1 MGVRAS
7 ADLQSITLE
16 GEDSSG
22 DGTLSLEAELTGL
35 GEPDWHGRAT
45 LGGKNFLALNTP
57 EITALL
63 TPDLTLLVNAA
74 ALRLVG
80 SATIPEARA
89 NIQSISDTATIISAD
104 VVVIQ
109 EMEAEAEAEAPIP
122 IYMDLR
128 LVLGDAVHFDGFG
141 LTSRLSG
148 ELALLQTPTRDAFT
162 TDRKSVV

>member
-1 MGVRAS
+1 MGFRPLVFPSPNVFA
-7 ADLQSITLE
+7 L
-16 GEDSSG
+16 
-22 DGTLSLEAELTGL
+22 
-35 GEPDWHGRAT
+35 
-45 LGGKNFLALNTP
+45 KNP
-57 EITALL
+57 EIHAPF

-74 ALRLVG
+74 ALRLEG

-89 NIQSISDTATIISAD
+89 NIQSIPETATRTSAD

-141 LTSRLSG
+141 LKIGR
-148 ELALLQTPTRDAFT
+148 AH
-162 TDRKSVV
+162 V